1 MGLKSRLLQGYT
13 TRSAVIATVT
23 LIAAGAAIGV
33 LNDSGVQATPPA
45 PVVAEAPSALPRS
58 FSQVIEKVGPAVV
71 SIQVTHNPQTASASG
86 HGDTPSGVPE
96 GMEDFLKR
104 FFGGDPSRQFRAQ
117 PGQNSQ
123 RFQPMPQRPRQGAGS
138 GFIIDPAGYIVTND
152 HVVRGSSK
160 IRVKMQDGTE
170 FDAKLIGRDPLT
182 DLAVLKVDAGR
193 TLPHVAFSD
202 AKAPKVGDWVVTI
215 GNPFGLG
222 HTVTAGIVSAHHR
235 SIGQGPYDDF
245 IQIDAAI
252 NKGNSGGPAFNIDGT
267 VIGVNTAIFSPTG
280 GSVGI
285 GFAIPAAAAK
295 RVVTELQEKG
305 KVARGWLGVHI
316 QSVTQDLAESLGLG
330 KPRGAMVS
338 KVEVGGPAAKAGLSR
353 GDVIVEVDG
362 KAVKNARELPR
373 MVAHVPAGRS
383 VSLGIV
389 RKGKRLDLTTIIGA
403 RPGAPEVASLPAEK
417 QHLMGMQLSQ
427 LDPAA
432 RRQFGIPEGVDGV
445 AVVAVAA
452 GSRAAEKGIAPG
464 DVIVEVANQS
474 VATPDDVRR
483 RIERAKQHTRK
494 AVLFLV
500 NRRSQQRFV
509 ALPLRRA

>member
-1 MGLKSRLLQGYT
+1 MGLKSRLLQGYK
-13 TRSAVIATVT
+13 TRSTVIATMT

-33 LNDSGVQATPPA
+33 LSESGVQATPSA
-45 PVVAEAPSALPRS
+45 AVTAEASSALPRS

-71 SIQVTHNPQTASASG
+71 SIQVTHNAEAASASG
-86 HGDTPSGVPE
+86 RGDAPSGAPE
-96 GMEDFLKR
+96 DMEDFLKR

-117 PGQNSQ
+117 PGQDRQ
-123 RFQPMPQRPRQGAGS
+123 RLQPMPRRPLQGAGS

-152 HVVRGSSK
+152 HVVRGSK
-160 IRVKMQDGTE
+160 IIRVKMQDGTE
-170 FDAKLIGRDPLT
+170 FEAKLIGRDPLT
-182 DLAVLKVDAGR
+182 DLAVLKVDSDRA
-193 TLPHVAFSD
+193 LPHVAFND
-202 AKAPKVGDWVVTI
+202 APAPKVGDWVVTI

-235 SIGQGPYDDF
+235 TIGQGPYDDF
-245 IQIDAAI
+245 IQIDAPI

-285 GFAIPAAAAK
+285 GFAIPASAAK
-295 RVVTELQEKG
+295 RVVTELREKG

-316 QSVTQDLAESLGLG
+316 QSVTPDLADSLGLG
-330 KPRGAMVS
+330 EPRGAMVS
-338 KVEVGGPAAKAGLSR
+338 KVNEGGPASKAGVLR

-373 MVAHVPAGRS
+373 MVAHIPAGRS

-389 RKGKRLDLTTIIGA
+389 RKGKQLDLTTIIGA
-403 RPGAPEVASLPAEK
+403 RPGSPEVASLPTQK
-417 QHLMGMQLSQ
+417 QHLMGMRLSR
-427 LDPAA
+427 LDHSA
-432 RRQFGIPEGVDGV
+432 RRQFGIPDSIDGV

-452 GSRAAEKGIAPG
+452 GSRAARKGIAPG
-464 DVIVEVANQS
+464 DVIVEVGNQS

-494 AVLFLV
+494 TVLFLV